1 MAELGP
7 EYIQYKDLI
16 TNDGITLEFL
26 KWIVENGQFEMFSD
40 EYSDQYIVN
49 LQHKS
54 VFRDH
59 IIDILSPRVSGE
71 RFGES
76 VQMRL
81 EHEFELFRVNGP
93 TLVLLSLFI
102 PFSYNSFPSH
112 LYLHSVGG
120 DNDEDD
126 DYCDDFPF
134 YLLHFP
140 LSSSLS
146 NPSLGLL
153 FLRYLHLYIFVML
166 RLNDE

>member
-1 MAELGP
+1 MIIRNLIFPAVPPLLGQYWNLNPRMGIYKSVPEYVAELGP

-93 TLVLLSLFI
+93 TLVCY
-102 PFSYNSFPSH
+102 PFF
-112 LYLHSVGG
+112 LQF
-120 DNDEDD
+120 
-126 DYCDDFPF
+126 FPF
-134 YLLHFP
+134 PP
-140 LSSSLS
+140 LSS
-146 NPSLGLL
+146 
-153 FLRYLHLYIFVML
+153 FCRW
-166 RLNDE
+166 

>member
-102 PFSYNSFPSH
+102 PFSYNSFPSPPTFIFILSVVIMMRMMIIVMTSLFIFSIFPSLP
-112 LYLHSVGG
+112 LYLTRPLVFSFFVIFT
-120 DNDEDD
+120 
-126 DYCDDFPF
+126 YI
-134 YLLHFP
+134 YL
-140 LSSSLS
+140 
-146 NPSLGLL
+146 
-153 FLRYLHLYIFVML
+153 
-166 RLNDE
+166 

>member
-16 TNDGITLEFL
+16 ANDGITLEFL
-26 KWIVENGQFEMFSD
+26 KWIVENGQFEMFLD

-49 LQHKS
+49 LRHKS

-81 EHEFELFRVNGP
+81 EHEFELFSVNGP
-93 TLVLLSLFI
+93 TLVLLSLAI
-102 PFSYNSFPSH
+102 PYS
-112 LYLHSVGG
+112 
-120 DNDEDD
+120 
-126 DYCDDFPF
+126 
-134 YLLHFP
+134 
-140 LSSSLS
+140 
-146 NPSLGLL
+146 
-153 FLRYLHLYIFVML
+153 
-166 RLNDE
+166 